1 MSPRL
6 VLQFLGLP
14 QILLDNQ
21 PIVTD
26 RRKAIALL
34 AYLVMNDIGHPRQ
47 NYSRESLSAL
57 FWPDYDQ
64 SKAFSNLRRTIW
76 EVHQAIGE
84 DWLVAERELLYL
96 NQDTVV
102 ELDVARFLDLL
113 SQSCEQTNIA
123 LRIPLLF
130 ETVKL
135 YRNHFLTGFSL
146 KDADPFNEWAFAES
160 EELKNKFTEALTL
173 LTDSYCALNQARDAI
188 PHARRLVAVDPLNEG
203 SHRKLMDVYIQ
214 AGQHSEALKQYQT
227 CEQILRKELN
237 LDPQP
242 ETRALYKRIR
252 KGDIKPVQAIKSA
265 EPITFEHNLPLQIS
279 SFIGRKKEIDGV
291 KNLISKNRLVTL
303 VGTGGIGKTSLSLQV
318 GYALLNEYPDGVWFI
333 ALDSLSNSDLVPQTV
348 AAAFDIRETPDRPVI
363 EILTNVLREKN
374 TLLILDNCEHLLDAC
389 SQISATLLTHCPNLK
404 ILATSREVLNI
415 TGEATYQLPS
425 LSIPEQSEASLERLT
440 DYESVRLFTERA
452 SLTLSSFVLAT
463 DNAQTVIDICHKVD
477 GIPLAIELAAARVN
491 ILQVAEIL
499 DQLQNSF
506 ALLSTDKSM
515 AWSRHQTMLAS
526 LDWSWKLLNAAE
538 QTFMRQL
545 AVFAGGWTLEAVQ
558 MVCDG
563 DVLGLTSAL
572 VKKSLIAVDQEAGR
586 ETRYRFHEMIRQY
599 AHEKLVEAGEEDN
612 IRTQHL
618 KYFLT
623 FSEQADYAV
632 RGPTQLEW
640 DTRLNNERDNIR
652 AALKWALKT
661 DIEAGLYLSGRLWFF
676 WESFNIPEGAH
687 WLAEF
692 TKTGQANSYPRAKAK
707 ALFAYVRI
715 LELLQHTDQA
725 RRMAEECVELSKACN
740 DQLGEI
746 DGLLAWGDITNS
758 PKQLAANLARQAFI
772 KSQAIND
779 TWRQALALGV
789 WGWDRRD
796 PEQVRAR
803 WEKST
808 DLFREVGDSIYLVSY
823 LCYLAQFEI
832 TMGYLDSAKKRLDE
846 AVLLSQQ
853 INRKRTKLTVLHV
866 SGNLA
871 SIMGDYDQARTN
883 LQKGLTLGEE
893 LGERMESLWCRA
905 KLGDLAVNQGNLVEA
920 RQLLVQSTKEFQAD
934 GTVVGVVFT
943 LERLASLYVTKPE
956 LAIRLV
962 GWADAAHLQI
972 SDPRPSIEQADVDKI
987 IAACIAKMGE
997 VAFSDAY
1004 DEGQKMT
1011 MDEAV
1016 ALALGT
1022 N

>member
-14 QILLDNQ
+14 QVKLDDK
-21 PIVTD
+21 PIATD

-34 AYLVMNDIGHPRQ
+34 AYLAVNDIRHPHQ
-47 NYSRESLSAL
+47 KYPRESLSAL

-76 EVHQAIGE
+76 EVHQAIGD
-84 DWLVAERELLYL
+84 DWFIAERELLYL
-96 NQDTVV
+96 NQDAVV
-102 ELDVARFLDLL
+102 ELDVARFLDSL
-113 SQSCEQTNIA
+113 SQSCQQTNIP
-123 LRIPLLF
+123 LRVSLLSD
-130 ETVKL
+130 TVKL

-146 KDADPFNEWAFAES
+146 KDAYPFNEWAFAES
-160 EELKNKFTEALTL
+160 EELKNKFAEALTL
-173 LTDSYCALNQARDAI
+173 LIDSYCAMNQARSAI
-188 PHARRLVAVDPLNEG
+188 THARRLVSIDPLNEG
-203 SHRKLMDVYIQ
+203 THRQLMDVYIQ

-252 KGDIKPVQAIKSA
+252 KGDVKPVQAIKP
-265 EPITFEHNLPLQIS
+265 EPVISEHNLPLQIS
-279 SFIGRKKEIDGV
+279 SFIGREKEIDEV
-291 KNLISKNRLVTL
+291 KNLIAKNRLVTL
-303 VGTGGIGKTSLSLQV
+303 VGTGGIGKTSLALQV
-318 GYALLNEYPDGVWFI
+318 GHTLLNEYPDGVWFS
-333 ALDSLSNSDLVPQTV
+333 ALYALSNSNLVPQTV
-348 AAAFDIRETPDRPVI
+348 AAVFDIRETSDRPII
-363 EILTNVLREKN
+363 EILTNVLREKKN
-374 TLLILDNCEHLLDAC
+374 LLILDNCEHLLDAC
-389 SQISATLLTHCPNLK
+389 SQISTTLLTHCPNLK

-415 TGEATYQLPS
+415 TGEATYQIPS
-425 LSIPEQSEASLERLT
+425 LSIPEQSEASLEKLT
-440 DYESVRLFTERA
+440 DYESIRLFTERA
-452 SLTLSSFVLAT
+452 SLTLSSFVLTT

-477 GIPLAIELAAARVN
+477 GIPLAIELAAARTN

-515 AWSRHQTMLAS
+515 ALSRHQTMQAS
-526 LDWSWKLLNAAE
+526 LDWSWDLLNTDE
-538 QTFMRQL
+538 QMFMRKL
-545 AVFAGGWTLEAVQ
+545 TVFAGGWTLESAQ
-558 MVCDG
+558 QVCGG
-563 DVLGLTSAL
+563 DVLGLTNSL
-572 VKKSLIAVDQEAGR
+572 VKKSLIAVNQEAGR

-599 AHEKLVEAGEEDN
+599 AHEKLVKAGEEDN
-612 IRTQHL
+612 SRTQHL

-632 RGPTQLEW
+632 RGPAQLEW
-640 DTRLNNERDNIR
+640 DARLNNERDNIR

-676 WESFNIPEGAH
+676 WESFNMPEGAH

-692 TKTGQANSYPRAKAK
+692 TKTDQANLYPRAKAK
-707 ALFAYVRI
+707 ALFAHVRL

-725 RRMAEECVELSKACN
+725 RRIAEECVELSKACN
-740 DQLGEI
+740 DPLGEI
-746 DGLLAWGDITNS
+746 DGLLAWGDITNL
-758 PKQLAANLARQAFI
+758 PKQLLVKLAREAFI

-779 TWRQALALGV
+779 TWRQALALGI

-808 DLFREVGDSIYLVSY
+808 DLFREVGDSIYLVNY
-823 LCYLAQFEI
+823 LCHLAQFEFS
-832 TMGYLDSAKKRLDE
+832 MGYLDSAKKRLDE
-846 AVLLSQQ
+846 AGLLSQQ
-853 INRKRTKLTVLHV
+853 MNRKRTWLTVLHA

-871 SIMGDYDQARTN
+871 ALLGDYDQARVS
-883 LQKGLTLGEE
+883 LQKGLALGEE
-893 LGERMESLWCRA
+893 LGERMESLWCRV
-905 KLGDLAVNQGNLVEA
+905 KLGSLALHQGNLLEA
-920 RQLLVQSTKEFQAD
+920 RQLLIQSTKEFQAD
-934 GTVVGVVFT
+934 GTVHGVVFT
-943 LERLASLYVTKPE
+943 LERLASLHVTKPK
-956 LAIRLV
+956 LAIKLV

-972 SDPRPSIEQADVDKI
+972 SDPRSSIEQADVDKI
-987 IAACIAKMGE
+987 IAACIAKMGSS
-997 VAFSDAY
+997 AFEEAY

-1016 ALALGT
+1016 ALALVT